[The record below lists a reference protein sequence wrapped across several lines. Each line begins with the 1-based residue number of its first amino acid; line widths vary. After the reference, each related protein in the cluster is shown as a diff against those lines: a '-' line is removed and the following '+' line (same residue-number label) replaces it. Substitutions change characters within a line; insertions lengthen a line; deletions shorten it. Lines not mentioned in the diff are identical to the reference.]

1 MSNYSSS
8 SMYEEEPHLFLRL
21 FLTYGYGKPV
31 IYLYKKKTN
40 RILFFKRKYYCKK
53 EGNALCVCDIQNHMV
68 KSRTEDLT
76 SRGLVKFLMPYI

>member
-31 IYLYKKKTN
+31 IYLYKKKPTA
-40 RILFFKRKYYCKK
+40 FFSSKENTTARKKAMHYVYVIFK
-53 EGNALCVCDIQNHMV
+53 I
-68 KSRTEDLT
+68 
-76 SRGLVKFLMPYI
+76 IW